1 MSGRETVNRSFVRT
15 NNAPAAIGPYN
26 QAVLVDRTLYIS
38 GQLPLDPLTMEI
50 VGRQNGSKG
59 DISLETTQIFQ
70 NMEQILKSVGA
81 TFNNVIK
88 TTVFIADM
96 NDFVTVNEIYKTY
109 FSSNFPARSVIQV
122 SALPK
127 GALIKVEA
135 IAIVGPIEDSS

>member
-1 MSGRETVNRSFVRT
+1 MSEQEKVNRSFVRT

-38 GQLPLDPLTMEI
+38 AQLPLDPLTMEI

-70 NMEQILKSVGA
+70 NMEQILHSVGA

-88 TTVFIADM
+88 TTVFITDM
-96 NDFVTVNEIYKTY
+96 NEFATVNEIYKTY

-122 SALPK
+122 AALPK
-127 GALIKVEA
+127 GALIKIEA
-135 IAIVGPIEDSS
+135 IAFVGPIEDSS